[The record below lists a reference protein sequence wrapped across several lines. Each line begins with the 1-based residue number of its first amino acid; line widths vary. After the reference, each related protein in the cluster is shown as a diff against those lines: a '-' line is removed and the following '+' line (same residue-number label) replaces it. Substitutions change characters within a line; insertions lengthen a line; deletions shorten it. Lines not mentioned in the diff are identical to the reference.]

1 MPGAGRGIAVTT
13 VTVLL
18 ADEHEVARDTL
29 ATLLSSTPGFQV
41 VGATD
46 DGLEAVRLAM
56 ATRPSLMVFDSSM
69 RGLSG
74 LHAARRIA
82 GLCPETR
89 LLCLTAQ
96 EEAGAIRSVFD
107 AGSHGFVRKR
117 DGYEVLMEAI
127 ESVMRTRY
135 YVSPEVAAF
144 LLHGKRWQRL
154 APVQGRHAPEFTPEL
169 EALMA
174 PPAPVALRYPRPM
187 PRPGLREPC

>member
-1 MPGAGRGIAVTT
+1 MTT
-13 VTVLL
+13 PVTVLL
-18 ADEHEVARDTL
+18 ADEHEVARDSL

-96 EEAGAIRSVFD
+96 EEASCIRSVFD
-107 AGSHGFVRKR
+107 AGAHGFVRKR
-117 DGYEVLMEAI
+117 DGYEQLMEGI
-127 ESVMRTRY
+127 EAVLRTRY

-154 APVQGRHAPEFTPEL
+154 APIGGRHAADLLPDLDTL
-169 EALMA
+169 QMA
-174 PPAPVALRYPRPM
+174 PPPVIPRYPRLV
-187 PRPGLREPC
+187 PRPGLREPCAFDA

>member
-1 MPGAGRGIAVTT
+1 MTLPI
-13 VTVLL
+13 TVLL
-18 ADEHEVARDTL
+18 ADEHEAVRDSL

-46 DGLEAVRLAM
+46 DGLEAVRMAM

-96 EEAGAIRSVFD
+96 EEASSIRSVFD
-107 AGSHGFVRKR
+107 AGAHGFARKR

-127 ESVMRTRY
+127 EAVMRTGY
-135 YVSPEVAAF
+135 YVSAEVAAF

-154 APVQGRHAPEFTPEL
+154 APIAGRHAPDLLPDL
-169 EALMA
+169 DALRMA
-174 PPAPVALRYPRPM
+174 PPPVVSRYPRPM
-187 PRPGLREPC
+187 PRPGLREPCAFDA